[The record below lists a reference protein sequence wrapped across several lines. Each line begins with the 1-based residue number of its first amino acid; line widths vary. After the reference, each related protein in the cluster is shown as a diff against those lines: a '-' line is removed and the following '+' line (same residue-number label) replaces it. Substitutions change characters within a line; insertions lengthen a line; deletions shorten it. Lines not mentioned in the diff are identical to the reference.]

1 VAVAYNEA
9 SIKRLKGLE
18 GVRLRPEMYIP
29 TLEQPHHLF
38 KEVVTNSVDER
49 LVGFGDTVIVQKRGA
64 TITVRDF
71 GRGIPFGIHPEERI
85 STLTLVATEL
95 HAGGKFSDN
104 AYKVSGGLFGVGLS
118 VVNALSSFLHIQSF
132 RDNQTGWQ
140 QFSRG
145 IPTTEVICNA
155 TTELNG
161 TLISYI
167 PDETI
172 FNTIDSNIELLLQE
186 IYFIVCLNNIKVVC
200 DFDGKQLT
208 LQDMNISTLIDKFS
222 LHKAVEIPEYTYDH
236 SVFFRFAFALSD
248 GANSRKFLFVNGVPV
263 QKGNFLKIF
272 FNSFAHY
279 LGQAGLKFDGKD
291 LHDTINLVLSIK
303 APVNI
308 ISFKGQIKEYADIN
322 YSSMRQIF
330 DYLFA
335 FVFNSKSFQKLLKTQ
350 YKKAFTILLKRRK
363 QDDEINKAFKELK
376 KADSN
381 SDSNLIVLPGKLT
394 DCQVQNTGELFLVEG
409 ESIGYNTPILYN
421 DKNGYLKFNW
431 VSEIYDQEIFVDSL
445 NLGFYNIESK
455 RVQGVIKHN
464 AKNKKMFRVT
474 SQGGYPL
481 DISNNHCIWVYN
493 TKNQAF
499 IEKDPEHIILKE
511 DCLVSNK
518 TLQSPNINCM
528 ELDISSQLI
537 DLLKIDKSLHSY
549 ISIDSSE
556 FDWGTDKGRIK
567 LIGESLNF
575 TDQMTQVAK
584 KIGVEYSLLVHFNK
598 GAHRISISSFRKL
611 CKHVYIR
618 SSKYTKF
625 RIDLEPV
632 DSNKKYLQC
641 TSSIIYSQVSDKVKT
656 LIRKIT
662 ITEEIAYLIGQYLG
676 GGYLGFKKRGDT
688 SFYIGLCLGEDNHLA
703 SVEISKIVQDLN
715 FCDSNPYLVEPSITN
730 KTLIIHSIELR
741 ALLYHLGLTNQVQVY
756 DKFIPDIFFNCNVK
770 IRNELLRGLYL
781 SDGYLNLNR
790 NYYKLGFESTSL
802 KLAQGMFLLHRL
814 GNRLPVWQETSPKKA
829 VICGNS
835 CNTRGNFRVVIN
847 RLEDL
852 YTIEDI
858 CKRFVSYNE
867 EIFYREREI
876 RKSSRIILNINY
888 PDLIF
893 LPIKEVKPIDYA
905 NPFIYDLSI
914 KDNENF
920 PSGIHGAIIHNSS
933 AGTCKQARDR
943 KFQAI
948 LPLKGKVLNVL
959 KSNYAT
965 TMKNEVI
972 QDLMIAIGISIKGK
986 NLVINPRYSKIIL
999 SVDADSVSENTDIVF
1014 INSENLIDCKK
1025 VKDISKDEI
1034 KYVFSLNSITNDCEI
1049 KEVFDVISHDYDKG
1063 FINKVTIYGNHSE
1076 EYTDDHMLFL
1086 YDKIDQKVKQVSPLD
1101 IEINRHLFLA
1111 SEYQPFLNK
1120 KFNIDII
1127 DHLFNVAS
1135 KSNNIRIRINSN
1147 DFDWK
1152 TLKGRI
1158 NIGGGK
1164 VRYINTT
1171 RSAVARKLG
1180 IKTVTLQMYD
1190 TGRDNTKAPLSII
1203 NELQKLTTLDLRDS
1217 IIDLSFIP
1225 ENKKYIKLGSV
1236 VMLGKENDKIRTSI
1250 PITKELA
1257 YVIGAYL
1264 GNGCWGSSKNNPY
1277 ETLIDCG
1284 EKLYLYNKLK
1294 FCCHECDFIQT
1305 VKDGIGTTNIK
1316 IKIKS
1321 VELYALLDYFGLI
1334 RSVHCD
1340 TKFIPK
1346 IFFSCE
1352 EKVRVWLLMGL
1363 YDTDGSL
1370 MLVNEKQY
1378 RLSYSSASLQ
1388 LINDLLLMLKQFS
1401 VIGDFI
1407 SRDDIGKISGY
1418 NNKSKPIV
1426 HRKVKYQVNIN
1437 HSEDLLKLKQIF
1449 EHRPGFNINIIMQ
1462 IKSDP
1467 KFISIGKG
1475 TILLPIRKVERVSYT
1490 SNKVYDL
1497 SVKDNQTFSC
1507 GIQGLNIHNS
1517 DGSHI
1522 RTLLLAFFLKWGRP
1536 LIEHGHIYV
1545 SRLPIYLVR
1554 NKRLG
1559 SRFVYEEH
1567 LLQKKKGDVISRFKG
1582 LGEMNPDE
1590 LETTL
1595 FNPQTRK
1602 LEQVKITNLAEAATI
1617 FQALMGSESEMRASF
1632 LQYFSTEFGHINLDL

>member
-1 VAVAYNEA
+1 MTVVYNEA

-18 GVRLRPEMYIP
+18 GVRLRTSMYVP
-29 TLEQPHHLF
+29 TTEHPHHLF
-38 KEVVTNSVDER
+38 KEVITNSVDER
-49 LVGFGDTVIVQKRGA
+49 LVGFGDTIIVQKKGSA
-64 TITVRDF
+64 ITVRDF
-71 GRGIPFGIHPEERI
+71 GRGIPFGLSAEEGI

-104 AYKVSGGLFGVGLS
+104 TYKVSGGLFGVGLS

-155 TTELNG
+155 TTEPNG

-248 GANSRKFLFVNGVPV
+248 GTNSRKFLFVNGVPV

-272 FNSFAHY
+272 FNSFAYY

-308 ISFKGQIKEYADIN
+308 ISFKGQVKEYADIN

-394 DCQVQNTGELFLVEG
+394 DCQAQNTGELFLVEG
-409 ESIGYNTPILYN
+409 ESIGYNTSILYN

-464 AKNKKMFRVT
+464 AKNKKMFRIT

-518 TLQSPNINCM
+518 TLQSPNIDCI

-537 DLLKIDKSLHSY
+537 DFLKVDKSLHSY

-556 FDWGTDKGRIK
+556 FDWGTNKGRIK

-575 TDQMTQVAK
+575 IDQMTQVAK
-584 KIGVEYSLLVHFNK
+584 KIGVKYSSLVHFNK

-611 CKHVYIR
+611 CKHMYIR

-625 RIDLEPV
+625 RVDLEPI

-641 TSSIIYSQVSDKVKT
+641 TSSVIYSQVSDKIKA

-676 GGYLGFKKRGDT
+676 DGYLSFKKGGNT
-688 SFYIGLCLGEDNHLA
+688 SPYIGLCLGEDNHLA

-715 FCDSNPYLVEPSITN
+715 FCDGDPYLVEPSITN
-730 KTLIIHSIELR
+730 KTLIIHSIELH
-741 ALLYHLGLTNQVQVY
+741 ALLYHLGLTKQVQVY

-814 GNRLPVWQETSPKKA
+814 DNRLPVWQETSPKKA

-852 YTIEDI
+852 YAIEDI

-876 RKSSRIILNINY
+876 RKSSRIILNTNY

-920 PSGIHGAIIHNSS
+920 PSGIHGAIIHNSAS
-933 AGTCKQARDR
+933 GSGKQARDR

-986 NLVINPRYSKIIL
+986 NIVINPRYNKIIL

-1034 KYVFSLNSITNDCEI
+1034 KYVFSLNPVTNNCEI
-1049 KEVFDVISHDYDKG
+1049 KEVLDVISHDYDKG
-1063 FINKVTIYGNHSE
+1063 FINKVTVYGNHSE

-1086 YDKIDQKVKQVSPLD
+1086 YDKVEQKVKQVSPLD

-1111 SEYQPFLNK
+1111 TECQFFLNK
-1120 KFNIDII
+1120 KFNIDIT
-1127 DHLFNVAS
+1127 DHLFNVVTKNS
-1135 KSNNIRIRINSN
+1135 DIRIRINSN

-1152 TLKGRI
+1152 TLNGRI
-1158 NIGGGK
+1158 NIGGR

-1171 RSAVARKLG
+1171 RVAVARKLEISEG
-1180 IKTVTLQMYD
+1180 VLQMYD
-1190 TGRDNTKAPLSII
+1190 IGGGNTKAPLSII
-1203 NELQKLTTLDLRDS
+1203 NELQKLTTLDLKDS
-1217 IIDLSFIP
+1217 VIDLYFTY
-1225 ENKKYIKLGSV
+1225 ENKRYIELGFVIKIS
-1236 VMLGKENDKIRTSI
+1236 KENNRIRTSI
-1250 PITKELA
+1250 SITKELA
-1257 YVIGAYL
+1257 YIIGAYL
-1264 GNGCWGSSKNNPY
+1264 GNGFWGSSKNNPY
-1277 ETLIDCG
+1277 EIIICCG
-1284 EKLYLYNKLK
+1284 EKLYLYDKLK
-1294 FCCHECDFIQT
+1294 SCCHRYGFIQT
-1305 VKDGIGTTNIK
+1305 VKDDIGTTDIK
-1316 IKIKS
+1316 IRINS
-1321 VELYALLDYFGLI
+1321 VELCALLDYFGLI

-1340 TKFIPK
+1340 AKFIPK

-1352 EKVRVWLLMGL
+1352 EEVRVWLLMGL
-1363 YDTDGSL
+1363 YDTDGCLSL
-1370 MLVNEKQY
+1370 YNTKRY
-1378 RLSYSSASLQ
+1378 RLSYSSTSLQ

-1401 VIGDFI
+1401 VVGSFILRDNIGE
-1407 SRDDIGKISGY
+1407 ISGY
-1418 NNKSKPIV
+1418 VNGKPII
-1426 HRKVKYQVNIN
+1426 HRKIAYLVNIN
-1437 HSEDLLKLKQIF
+1437 HREDLLKLKQVF
-1449 EHRPGFNINIIMQ
+1449 EHRPGFNINYITQ
-1462 IKSDP
+1462 V
-1467 KFISIGKG
+1467 KFESNFTSIGKG
-1475 TILLPIRKVERVSYT
+1475 TILLPIRKVERVSYA

-1536 LIEHGHIYV
+1536 LIEYGHIYV

-1567 LLQKKKGDVISRFKG
+1567 LFQKKKGDVISRFKG

-1617 FQALMGSESEMRASF
+1617 FQALMGSESEMRTSF
-1632 LQYFSTEFGHINLDL
+1632 LQHFSTEFDHINLDL